1 MSVVP
6 SALSTQS
13 IYKSEKTMKPIIQK
27 AVMLLAML
35 FAFASACAKDFD
47 FEVNGLCY
55 NIISTSELT
64 VEVSGITDSTI
75 KNVDIPETVSFGG
88 RQLTVVR
95 IVSNAFVDEPITT
108 VNIPKSVELIGSD
121 AFKNSS
127 IESVKFPESCNIVI
141 GAGAFRESSIESVE
155 FPESG
160 NIVIRDIAFEH
171 CDSLKSI
178 VIPKSVI
185 EIGEEVFRYCS
196 SLKNIVLPASDIKIG
211 EGIFHHCYS
220 LEKIVIPETITEIP
234 RFFCW
239 GCSKLTDI
247 EMGQNV
253 TSIGE
258 IAFSGTAITEFVCP
272 ASLRVFS
279 GFSDCENLKKIVFNE
294 SIESI
299 GSRAFSGTKIESIE
313 LPNSVTYLPYN
324 AFYDA
329 ENIRSITFGTGLDGL
344 PFRGEVNLPLYS
356 IGVEGIIKNNTW
368 INNLHLENLENVKI
382 VDSPDTFSL
391 KLFCIDSW
399 SPTDRNEPAFF
410 HNHLKHFYVGRPLD
424 NITECKYS
432 NYKYTLSKDYS
443 TNPDLCSIETL
454 EIAGYCDDVPKFFQT
469 VDTLILGKNV
479 KKIDLSNIN
488 QSKLVTIICRNLTPP
503 TVTGNFEK
511 KVWLYATLKVPKGT
525 KEIYAN
531 ANGWKEFWTIEEY
544 EPETK
549 LMLKETEISLK
560 PNETYQLIAELKS
573 EDEDYETTLKWSS
586 SDDAIVSV
594 SDNGLVTGI
603 SAGQA
608 MITVSTAD
616 DKAKATCI
624 VNVNDGSGFADVSV
638 GEKIS
643 IAAMDGTISVLNKPD
658 GQPWYVFNSQGQ
670 LVSGTRD
677 EMVVGLASGLYIV
690 RVGEIVQKV
699 VLP

>member
-1 MSVVP
+1 
-6 SALSTQS
+6 
-13 IYKSEKTMKPIIQK
+13 
-27 AVMLLAML
+27 
-35 FAFASACAKDFD
+35 
-47 FEVNGLCY
+47 
-55 NIISTSELT
+55 
-64 VEVSGITDSTI
+64 
-75 KNVDIPETVSFGG
+75 
-88 RQLTVVR
+88 
-95 IVSNAFVDEPITT
+95 
-108 VNIPKSVELIGSD
+108 
-121 AFKNSS
+121 
-127 IESVKFPESCNIVI
+127 
-141 GAGAFRESSIESVE
+141 
-155 FPESG
+155 
-160 NIVIRDIAFEH
+160 
-171 CDSLKSI
+171 
-178 VIPKSVI
+178 
-185 EIGEEVFRYCS
+185 
-196 SLKNIVLPASDIKIG
+196 
-211 EGIFHHCYS
+211 
-220 LEKIVIPETITEIP
+220 
-234 RFFCW
+234 
-239 GCSKLTDI
+239 
-247 EMGQNV
+247 MGQNV
-253 TSIGE
+253 TNIGGD
-258 IAFSGTAITEFVCP
+258 AFSGTAITEFVCP
-272 ASLRVFS
+272 ASLRRFS
-279 GFSDCENLKKIVFNE
+279 GFSGCENLKKIVFND

-299 GSRAFSGTKIESIE
+299 EGKAFRGTKIESVE
-313 LPNSVTYLPYN
+313 LPNSVTYLPYD

-344 PFRGEVNLPLYS
+344 PLESIYS
-356 IGVEGIIKNNTW
+356 IGVEGIEGWNYTYS
-368 INNLHLENLENVKI
+368 NNLHLENLENVKI
-382 VDSPDTFSL
+382 VDSPAPFSL

-399 SPTDRNEPAFF
+399 SPTHRNEPAFF

-424 NITECKYS
+424 DITECTYINWWRTEELS
-432 NYKYTLSKDYS
+432 NDYS

-454 EIAGYCDDVPKFFQT
+454 EIAGYCDEVPKFFQT

-503 TVTGNFEK
+503 TVTGDFEK
-511 KVWLYATLKVPKGT
+511 TVWLYATLKVPKGT

-531 ANGWKEFWTIEEY
+531 VNGWKEFWTIEEY

-560 PNETYQLIAELKS
+560 LNETYQLIAELKS

-603 SAGQA
+603 SVGQV
-608 MITVSTAD
+608 MITVATAD

-658 GQPWYVFNSQGQ
+658 GRLWYVFNSQGQ
-670 LVSGTRD
+670 LVAETSD
-677 EMVVGLASGLYIV
+677 ETIVGLASGLYIV

>member
-1 MSVVP
+1 MVE
-6 SALSTQS
+6 LFS
-13 IYKSEKTMKPIIQK
+13 INNVSGAFCTIHTINIQIRKTMKPIIQK

-64 VEVSGITDSTI
+64 VEVCGITDSTI

-95 IVSNAFVDEPITT
+95 IVSNAFEDEPITT

-127 IESVKFPESCNIVI
+127 IESV
-141 GAGAFRESSIESVE
+141 R

-160 NIVIRDIAFEH
+160 KIVIKDIAFEH
-171 CDSLKSI
+171 CESLKSI
-178 VIPKSVI
+178 VIPESVI

-234 RFFCW
+234 KYFCW

-253 TSIGE
+253 TSIGGY
-258 IAFSGTAITEFVCP
+258 AFSGTAITEFICP
-272 ASLRVFS
+272 ASLRYFS

-299 GSRAFSGTKIESIE
+299 ESRAFSGTKIESIE
-313 LPNSVTYLPYN
+313 LPNSVTHLPYG

-329 ENIRSITFGTGLDGL
+329 NNIRSITFGTGLEGL
-344 PFRGEVNLPLYS
+344 PISHTEFSFYKRGS
-356 IGVEGIIKNNTW
+356 IGVEYVHLDPYRPEI
-368 INNLHLENLENVKI
+368 NLHLRNLENVKI
-382 VDSPDTFSL
+382 ADSPDTFSL
-391 KLFCIDSW
+391 NLFCDYDF
-399 SPTDRNEPAFF
+399 SPTDRKEPAFF

-424 NITECKYS
+424 NITECVFYGNGLSELPKY
-432 NYKYTLSKDYS
+432 YS

-454 EIAGYCDDVPKFFQT
+454 EIAGYCDEVPKFFQT

-503 TVTGNFEK
+503 TVTGDFER

-531 ANGWKEFWTIEEY
+531 ADGWKEFWTIEEY
-544 EPETK
+544 EPEMK
-549 LMLKETEISLK
+549 LILKETEISLK
-560 PNETYQLIAELKS
+560 INETHQLIAEM
-573 EDEDYETTLKWSS
+573 EPEDYETTLKWSS

-603 SAGQA
+603 SVGQA
-608 MITVSTAD
+608 MITVATAD

-624 VNVNDGSGFADVSV
+624 VNVNDGSGFTDFSV

-643 IAAMDGTISVLNKPD
+643 IAALDGIISVLNKHD

-670 LVSGTRD
+670 LVAETSD

-690 RVGEIVQKV
+690 RVGEIVHKV